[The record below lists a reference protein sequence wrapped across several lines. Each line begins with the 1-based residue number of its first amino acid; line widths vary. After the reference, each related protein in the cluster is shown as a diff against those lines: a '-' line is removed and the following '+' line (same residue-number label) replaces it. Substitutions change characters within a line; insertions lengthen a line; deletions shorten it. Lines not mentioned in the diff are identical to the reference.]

1 MKKTLAIL
9 LSLALLITA
18 IPFATAMADTYSTT
32 ADFYNAENWTSSY
45 VGNFSVGTDYVQQ
58 AAPQWTNIVATLTL
72 KPNTTYEFSVDYAT
86 TWYTTGLQG
95 GTSGFSIYKEGG
107 DKATDTLVT
116 GTTHTASQA
125 SGAVSTIFTTGT
137 DTKYNFYFGFAGCQC
152 PDHTAFGHSA
162 SNYKFTNFALT
173 EIVPTDLENATEAIA
188 TKFTGTQ
195 YASIRAKDEDAGKA
209 QGLRVRSD
217 IDTSVLGDAA
227 LEDCTVVEY
236 GTLVAKTENL
246 GGAAMTIDMVGT
258 EKKVVKGVAYNTSGT
273 DVVYKL
279 DGTTKSFTLVL
290 INIPVERFVT
300 SYSYRAYAI
309 IEDAEGNQATV
320 YGGATVPVSVE
331 SVATDIVNS
340 GTATAEDKAAAQTA
354 LDEYAAYEAT
364 LPTYTTAADL
374 AVATNW
380 ATSGTISQV
389 DDATVGFKRWWTA
402 DMSAFTALSLKP
414 NTKYTITAQY
424 VAYDIDKQEI
434 WNDHWG
440 VAVVPGSKYTAE
452 SAAATTWSSTMI
464 VADNIASG
472 STHNGAVWNQAKT
485 ITATFTTDAT
495 GDVVF
500 GFRLKGNIG
509 GWEGTYGIKMNNFA
523 ITEN

>member
-18 IPFATAMADTYSTT
+18 IPFATAMAVTSVE
-32 ADFYNAENWTSSY
+32 DFYNLDNWTASN
-45 VGNFSVGTDYVQQ
+45 GNDCLSTDGSTKVQHN
-58 AAPQWTNIVATLTL
+58 WIVTHNSQFALTL
-72 KPNTTYEFSVDYAT
+72 KPNTKYNLKCSIKGTANDPTTIGSVSVYANGDT
-86 TWYTTGLQG
+86 TNALV
-95 GTSGFSIYKEGG
+95 TSGQINKWVYSYYAHNVDF
-107 DKATDTLVT
+107 TFDTNENTEYIFKVVGNNAADARGLV
-116 GTTHTASQA
+116 
-125 SGAVSTIFTTGT
+125 
-137 DTKYNFYFGFAGCQC
+137 Y
-152 PDHTAFGHSA
+152 
-162 SNYKFTNFALT
+162 TNFALT

-364 LPTYTTAADL
+364 LTPVYTTSADL
-374 AVATNW
+374 YNL
-380 ATSGTISQV
+380 
-389 DDATVGFKRWWTA
+389 DNWTA
-402 DMSAFTALSLKP
+402 SNGNQYLSTDGSTYVQHTWLVNNTDTIAMTLKP
-414 NTKYTITAQY
+414 NTTYTFSCDIGGTSDCNVTNEKYSNIKKVEVFASGNTSTAL
-424 VAYDIDKQEI
+424 
-434 WNDHWG
+434 
-440 VAVVPGSKYTAE
+440 
-452 SAAATTWSSTMI
+452 ATTG
-464 VADNIASG
+464 NIG
-472 STHNGAVWNQAKT
+472 VWVYSWYAKT
-485 ITATFTTDAT
+485 ITLTFTTDAT
-495 GDVVF
+495 GECFVRVTGQNDSNARGLVYKNLSIAEVA
-500 GFRLKGNIG
+500 
-509 GWEGTYGIKMNNFA
+509 E
-523 ITEN
+523 

>member
-18 IPFATAMADTYSTT
+18 IPFATAMANSTYTT
-32 ADFYNAENWTSSY
+32 AADFYTTSNW
-45 VGNFSVGTDYVQQ
+45 VGT
-58 AAPQWTNIVATLTL
+58 NISGDGSTFIDMTYLRFQERTFAMTL
-72 KPNTTYEFSVDYAT
+72 KANTTYTLSFKLTGNWGENGAGKLYIGDTLKVYQTDDTAKTDIVASKTGHEAWLAFDAT
-86 TWYTTGLQG
+86 TVITMQ
-95 GTSGFSIYKEGG
+95 
-107 DKATDTLVT
+107 
-116 GTTHTASQA
+116 
-125 SGAVSTIFTTGT
+125 FTTGAATGYTLYFKGNWQT
-137 DTKYNFYFGFAGCQC
+137 DNAGL
-152 PDHTAFGHSA
+152 GG
-162 SNYKFTNFALT
+162 KFTNFALT
-173 EIVPTDLENATEAIA
+173 EHVPPTDLENATEAIA

-364 LPTYTTAADL
+364 LVDYTTTADFYNLDNYVTSNNRSNLSGDGSTYTQLTYAQWQTITFS
-374 AVATNW
+374 AT
-380 ATSGTISQV
+380 
-389 DDATVGFKRWWTA
+389 
-402 DMSAFTALSLKP
+402 LKP
-414 NTKYTITAQY
+414 NTTYTFTF
-424 VAYDIDKQEI
+424 KRT
-434 WNDHWG
+434 G
-440 VAVVPGSKYTAE
+440 TS
-452 SAAATTWSSTMI
+452 ATTGLIMNKDQFKIYAANDSTKTDI
-464 VADNIASG
+464 VTTANKTG
-472 STHNGAVWNQAKT
+472 NYGWHCSTTTSPVCN
-485 ITATFTTDAT
+485 ATFTTGAETEYIISWNFSSCSDDAAGVKFT
-495 GDVVF
+495 
-500 GFRLKGNIG
+500 
-509 GWEGTYGIKMNNFA
+509 NFA
-523 ITEN
+523 LAEVAE

>member
-18 IPFATAMADTYSTT
+18 IPFATAMAVTSVE
-32 ADFYNAENWTSSY
+32 DFYNLDNWTASN
-45 VGNFSVGTDYVQQ
+45 GNDCLSTDGSTKVQHN
-58 AAPQWTNIVATLTL
+58 WIVTHNSQFALTL
-72 KPNTTYEFSVDYAT
+72 KPNTKYNLKCSIKGTANDPTTIGSVSVYANGDT
-86 TWYTTGLQG
+86 TNALV
-95 GTSGFSIYKEGG
+95 TSGQIDRWVYSYYAYNVDF
-107 DKATDTLVT
+107 TFDTNENTEYIFKVVGNNAADARGLV
-116 GTTHTASQA
+116 
-125 SGAVSTIFTTGT
+125 
-137 DTKYNFYFGFAGCQC
+137 Y
-152 PDHTAFGHSA
+152 
-162 SNYKFTNFALT
+162 TNFALT

-354 LDEYAAYEAT
+354 LDEYDAYEAT
-364 LPTYTTAADL
+364 LVDYTTTADFYNLDNYVTSNNRSNLSGDGSTYTQLTYAQWQTITFS
-374 AVATNW
+374 AT
-380 ATSGTISQV
+380 
-389 DDATVGFKRWWTA
+389 
-402 DMSAFTALSLKP
+402 LKP
-414 NTKYTITAQY
+414 NTTYTFTF
-424 VAYDIDKQEI
+424 KRT
-434 WNDHWG
+434 G
-440 VAVVPGSKYTAE
+440 TS
-452 SAAATTWSSTMI
+452 ATTGLIMNKDQFKIYAANDSTKTDI
-464 VADNIASG
+464 VTTANKTG
-472 STHNGAVWNQAKT
+472 NYGWHCSTTTSPVCN
-485 ITATFTTDAT
+485 ATFTTGAET
-495 GDVVF
+495 EY
-500 GFRLKGNIG
+500 IIS
-509 GWEGTYGIKMNNFA
+509 WEFSSCSDGAAGVKFTNFA
-523 ITEN
+523 LAEVAE